1 MAVTYGF
8 YNSLNKDRMYNAEQM
23 SSIFN
28 GIITDGVFSTIGD
41 ALMTVA
47 GSGMQVIVKTGRAWF
62 NSTWTLND
70 AQLPLDVPTADVSL
84 TRIDAVILEVNSAVA
99 TRANSIKILK
109 GTPSANPAKP
119 TLSATETNHQYAL
132 AYITVGA
139 GVTSI
144 TAANIEINVGKTS
157 CPFITSVLQQTDI
170 TDLFNQWEAEFTAWF
185 ENVQSQLS
193 GDVAANLQRQID
205 LINANTILNSDIATS
220 KETYDGN
227 AGNKLVPA
235 SALYNTVDKIG
246 DIRFTTRSTMGDAYL
261 KTDGAEFDTTKYSEL
276 AAYLYPSKNMLNMT
290 GKSAYS
296 VGIGFVGTPKLQYYM
311 PGSSSYSAA
320 MKISNDAR
328 QYSDIDIG
336 RSITLWDDIYIIDDS
351 SSKRFFVAPNYY
363 GDSDSIIEIDPSTLS
378 KIAHG
383 TINAPNYPYRTKT
396 FFYAF
401 GKWYYGL
408 TPMRANAATKYNI
421 MFYANTLQE
430 LITSPT
436 SYDGPHTDS
445 GYAWVEQPRLLS
457 NGYVAGISNASSQ
470 YIKVY
475 TSHNNILN
483 DVCNTFEG
491 LGGSNPR
498 SLGFFVIGTTIY
510 RIMARVDGYSI
521 TTAVVFVY
529 DGTSASGNATQLSIP
544 NQGDSI
550 RMCTYANDSAVYIL
564 NTSKEL
570 YKIVGTTMTKIGSLS
585 GTTPDLA
592 QTMLPGNS
600 FYWENGVGLYVDEEN
615 RYLCY
620 ANSEGT
626 VTGSFYNNMPTIT
639 GPSGTT
645 AYMKAKELG

>member
-220 KETYDGN
+220 KEAYDGD
-227 AGNKLVPA
+227 ASNKLVPA

-261 KTDGAEFDTTKYSEL
+261 KTDGAEFDTTKYPEL

-296 VGIGFVGTPKLQYYM
+296 VGMGFVGMPKLQYYVS
-311 PGSSSYSAA
+311 GSSGSSENIRA
-320 MKISNDAR
+320 SNDGR
-328 QYSDIDIG
+328 KYSNIAIG
-336 RSITLWDDIYIIDDS
+336 RSVFVVDGIYVINDS
-351 SSKRFFVAPNYY
+351 LSKRFFIKPFYY
-363 GDSDSIIEIDPSTLS
+363 GDSDSIVEIDQNTLS
-378 KIAHG
+378 KISHG
-383 TINAPNYPYRTKT
+383 SINNTWAYATGA
-396 FFYAF
+396 FFYGF
-401 GKWYYGL
+401 GRWYYSVSSSRSSSASL
-408 TPMRANAATKYNI
+408 YNTI
-421 MFYANTLQE
+421 LYANTLDE
-430 LITSPT
+430 LITAPSN
-436 SYDGPHTDS
+436 YRGPNTDD
-445 GYAWVEQPRLLS
+445 GYAWIEHARLLS
-457 NGYVAGISNASSQ
+457 NGYVAGISNENSRH
-470 YIKVY
+470 IKVY

-483 DVCNTFEG
+483 DIYNDFDG
-491 LGGSNPR
+491 MGGGTLS

-510 RIMARVDGYSI
+510 RIMSVNASKYTSKVY
-521 TTAVVFVY
+521 VY
-529 DGTSASGNATQLSIP
+529 DGTSTSGNAIELSISNP
-544 NQGDSI
+544 SDS
-550 RMCTYANDSAVYIL
+550 RCLCTYANDTAIYIL
-564 NTSKEL
+564 NANKEL
-570 YKIVGTTMTKIGSLS
+570 YKIVDATMTKIGTLS
-585 GTTPDLA
+585 GTAPNLA
-592 QTMLPGNS
+592 ATISNS
-600 FYWENGVGLYVDEEN
+600 TSGWHWENGVGLYVDEEN
-615 RYLCY
+615 QYLCY